1 MKLISGGVCA
11 AQGFKANGIHCGI
24 RRNHSKKDLAL
35 IVSQVPAA
43 AAAVYTTNLV
53 KGAPLTVT
61 KNNIANGMAQAVICN
76 SGNAN
81 TCNWNG
87 IEIAEGMCKLVEQ
100 HTGIA
105 ASDVVVASTGVIGQ
119 VLDLTPIAGGMEDI
133 KNLYKSCYANG
144 LVKFTEATDPDG
156 MLSAAAFSGRDDM
169 TVSVYGNDERILL
182 VSRFDNLGKGASGA
196 AIQNMNLI
204 LGIDESTGLNV

>member
-11 AQGFKANGIHCGI
+11 AQGFQANGIHCGI

-43 AAAVYTTNLV
+43 AAAVYTTNLA

-81 TCNWNG
+81 TCN
-87 IEIAEGMCKLVEQ
+87 
-100 HTGIA
+100 
-105 ASDVVVASTGVIGQ
+105 
-119 VLDLTPIAGGMEDI
+119 
-133 KNLYKSCYANG
+133 
-144 LVKFTEATDPDG
+144 
-156 MLSAAAFSGRDDM
+156 
-169 TVSVYGNDERILL
+169 
-182 VSRFDNLGKGASGA
+182 
-196 AIQNMNLI
+196 
-204 LGIDESTGLNV
+204 

>member
-1 MKLISGGVCA
+1 MKLITGGVCA
-11 AQGFKANGIHCGI
+11 ATGFKASGIHCGI

-35 IVSQVPAA
+35 IVSDVPAS

-61 KNNIANGMAQAVICN
+61 RNNIANGIAQAVICN

-87 IEIAEGMCKLVEQ
+87 IEIAEDMCKLVEK
-100 HTGIA
+100 HTGIK

-119 VLDLTPIAGGMEDI
+119 VLDLTPIAEGMPA
-133 KNLYKSCYANG
+133 LVAG
-144 LVKFTEATDPDG
+144 L
-156 MLSAAAFSGRDDM
+156 
-169 TVSVYGNDERILL
+169 SVP
-182 VSRFDNLGKGASGA
+182 GA
-196 AIQNMNLI
+196 ADAAQAIMTTDTHPKEVAVEFEIGGKTCRMGGIAKGSGMIHPAHI
-204 LGIDESTGLNV
+204 LKCATACPRFSR